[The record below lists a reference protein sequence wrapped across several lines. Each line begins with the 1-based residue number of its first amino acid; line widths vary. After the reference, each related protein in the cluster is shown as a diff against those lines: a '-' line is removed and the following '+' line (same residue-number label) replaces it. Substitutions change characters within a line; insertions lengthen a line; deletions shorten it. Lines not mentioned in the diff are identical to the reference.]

1 MQILTAPLWSKTE
14 ELRGRSVCSR
24 GALGIVHCALGT
36 VVFTVQGGMAG
47 QLFSTSERILVAN
60 SFVSPAGLI
69 SSFSSFL
76 YYLFSCQ
83 PALSFLILFKV
94 VVFYVYSPSSVFKK
108 LSRQNSFITLH
119 GSVPQRMQKEIY
131 FPPEDGSSAFEG

>member
-1 MQILTAPLWSKTE
+1 MQILTAPVWSKTE

-24 GALGIVHCALGT
+24 VALCTVHGAGWHWALCR
-36 VVFTVQGGMAG
+36 VAWRVNSS
-47 QLFSTSERILVAN
+47 QLQRIPVAN

-131 FPPEDGSSAFEG
+131 FPPEDGSSAFER